1 MCSSGLIEAICHSV
15 HYASCRMIYFQSHSL
30 EWQQICL
37 MPIPWLRESQIELQ
51 QVFFGGFRIVL
62 CTLHSYSLLFS
73 ESILNVTCMRKREL
87 RLIRPRSGILL
98 AHSTCDTQIWSLAH
112 LLNPTESTY
121 VLAINLH
128 FRPIPI
134 AVKRTKDLNKRTS
147 EFKRALSVRLVVA
160 GIYTPRQVISYTHVF
175 VYCSVNFA
183 NLRMLFRY
191 VV

>member
-62 CTLHSYSLLFS
+62 LRIAL
-73 ESILNVTCMRKREL
+73 EQETCMRKREL

-191 VV
+191 VNLYGLRCTI